1 MVFVATFA
9 VMLVIS
15 ISTVQGAPTK
25 RQNSADKDEKLES
38 LIRGVLFL
46 GSLAPGSTVRVSQN
60 NIILSDCIYNRW

>member
-15 ISTVQGAPTK
+15 ISTMQCAPTK
-25 RQNSADKDEKLES
+25 RKNSADKDENLES

-46 GSLAPGSTVRVSQN
+46 CSLALGSTVSVSQN
-60 NIILSDCIYNRW
+60 NIILSDLHL

>member
-15 ISTVQGAPTK
+15 ISTMQCAPTK
-25 RQNSADKDEKLES
+25 RQNSAENDEKLES

-46 GSLAPGSTVRVSQN
+46 GSLAPRSTVRVN
-60 NIILSDCIYNRW
+60 

>member
-15 ISTVQGAPTK
+15 ISTVQCAPTK
-25 RQNSADKDEKLES
+25 RQNSADKDENLES

-60 NIILSDCIYNRW
+60 NIIVSDLHL

>member
-46 GSLAPGSTVRVSQN
+46 GSLAPGSTVHVSQK
-60 NIILSDCIYNRW
+60 NIILSDLHL